1 MRRRV
6 LRDHRPDNRRR
17 KLRGSIMPKFLARSR
32 ISGLAGRVGLAW
44 TMLVVTAGGALAQ
57 PDHGAAHGGDAAAQ
71 GAEHASG
78 GLPQLNPDF
87 FSPQLIWLGISFITL
102 YFLMAKVALP
112 KVAEVLEER
121 QERITNDLDRAGE
134 LRKDS
139 AGVMAGYEKA
149 LADARAHA
157 QSVMAATAADIS
169 SVSAGRQTQFNT
181 DLAAKTRASEE
192 RINQA
197 KETALASVRSVAVEI
212 AQQTAEKLAGITVD
226 ASTADA
232 AVSAVMQERG

>member
-44 TMLVVTAGGALAQ
+44 TMLVVTAGSALAQ
-57 PDHGAAHGGDAAAQ
+57 SDHGAAHEGDAAQ

-78 GLPQLNPDF
+78 GLPQLDPTF

-102 YFLMAKVALP
+102 YFLMSKVALP

-121 QERITNDLDRAGE
+121 QERITNDLDRADS
-134 LRKDS
+134 LRQES
-139 AGVMAGYEKA
+139 SGVMAGYEKA
-149 LADARAHA
+149 LADARVHA
-157 QSVMAATAADIS
+157 QSVMATTAADIS
-169 SVSAGRQTQFNT
+169 SASAGRQTQFNS
-181 DLAAKTRASEE
+181 DLAAKIRSAEE
-192 RINQA
+192 RINA
-197 KETALASVRSVAVEI
+197 
-212 AQQTAEKLAGITVD
+212 
-226 ASTADA
+226 
-232 AVSAVMQERG
+232 

>member
-6 LRDHRPDNRRR
+6 LRDHHPDDRRR
-17 KLRGSIMPKFLARSR
+17 KLRGSIMPKFLARPL

-57 PDHGAAHGGDAAAQ
+57 SDHGAAHGADAAH

-78 GLPQLNPDF
+78 GLPQLDATAF
-87 FSPQLIWLGISFITL
+87 APQLVWLGITFIAL
-102 YFLMAKVALP
+102 YFLMSKVALP

-121 QERITNDLDRAGE
+121 QERITNDLDRAGD
-134 LRKDS
+134 LRKES
-139 AGVMAGYEKA
+139 SVVMEGYEKA

-169 SVSAGRQTQFNT
+169 SVTAGRQAQFNT
-181 DLAAKTRASEE
+181 DLAAKTRATEE
-192 RINQA
+192 RINEA
-197 KETALASVRSVAVEI
+197 KETALASVRSVAAEI
-212 AQQTAEKLAGITVD
+212 AQQTAEKLAGIKVD
-226 ASTADA
+226 ASAADA
-232 AVSAVMQERG
+232 AVGAVMQERG